1 MILGAI
7 NNDPIVPKEN
17 NELQELKKEVE
28 ELKKQVQF
36 LKYGLIFVAIF
47 YIYNQFKK

>member
-7 NNDPIVPKEN
+7 NNDPIVPQEN